1 MTMWWKELA
10 KWLMNKFIK
19 SSWFKYFRAFLK
31 PCMSENRTSEVHR
44 SQRPSVP
51 QSTNFFWNLVT
62 GSNINVLFLGPR
74 INTYPEES
82 YFLIFLQHKRKDAFF
97 HITPT
102 LEHIHRED
110 VAGNETSNFD
120 LAQATITFWHSV
132 FYIIKKLNT
141 KIWEILLRPTC
152 RDLIPRSNKQTNIEI
167 HSCPDSRF

>member
-1 MTMWWKELA
+1 MMQIFPYIFETPHEWKQH
-10 KWLMNKFIK
+10 KWN
-19 SSWFKYFRAFLK
+19 
-31 PCMSENRTSEVHR
+31 PR

-51 QSTNFFWNLVT
+51 QSTNFFWNQVT
-62 GSNINVLFLGPR
+62 GSNVNILFLGPR

-132 FYIIKKLNT
+132 FYIIKMLNT
-141 KIWEILLRPTC
+141 KIWKILLKPTC
-152 RDLIPRSNKQTNIEI
+152 RGFLGKHACAQFFAQPSLA
-167 HSCPDSRF
+167 